1 MPGTPIAAGSDETS
15 QLQIRF
21 VVPPAFHDLPVFG
34 TEDQVAAELWE
45 LACKVLAADPAEVR
59 LGWAALLAELIPP
72 MGAAGV
78 IYAGVC
84 LAEVD
89 GRPSSAA
96 ITASVCP
103 LVGTDLPGAVDFLLA
118 RLARA
123 RPGAEVTAIDLPAGR
138 AVAVIDALP
147 ANAPLDDGREL
158 TVSLIQVHLPLP
170 NETELLTLEL
180 STPCPE
186 EWELYSELFA
196 GVVRNL
202 YLEFAD
208 LPYAAGPV
216 EPPDEELAA
225 RVRAAFG

>member
-1 MPGTPIAAGSDETS
+1 MSGTPVAAGSDGS
-15 QLQIRF
+15 AQLHIRF
-21 VVPPAFHDLPVFG
+21 VVPPAFHDLPLFG
-34 TEDQVAAELWE
+34 TEDEVAAELWE
-45 LACKVLAADPAEVR
+45 LACEVLAVDPAEVR
-59 LGWAALLAELIPP
+59 LGWATLLAELIPP
-72 MGAAGV
+72 MGEAGV

-84 LAEVD
+84 LVEVD

-103 LVGTDLPGAVDFLLA
+103 LVGTDHPGAVDFLLT

-138 AVAVIDALP
+138 AVAVIDAL
-147 ANAPLDDGREL
+147 AAPLDDGREP

-208 LPYAAGPV
+208 LRYATGPAGP
-216 EPPDEELAA
+216 PDQALAA